1 MGIREVT
8 LLGQNVNSY
17 RDTSETNISL
27 NHDNS
32 DQASILSK
40 GFKANYKI
48 KHGGK
53 RFADLLD
60 VVSKI
65 NPEMRIR
72 LEN

>member
-17 RDTSETNISL
+17 RDTSEINVSL
-27 NHDNS
+27 NNDNLN
-32 DQASILSK
+32 QATVLSK
-40 GFKANYKI
+40 GFKANYKV

-72 LEN
+72 

>member
-1 MGIREVT
+1 LGIREVT

-17 RDTSETNISL
+17 RDSSETSVSL
-27 NHDNS
+27 NYNNS
-32 DQASILSK
+32 NQTTVLSK

-53 RFADLLD
+53 RFSDLLD

-72 LEN
+72 